1 MKKLMIAAA
10 IVCAA
15 VASQAATF
23 NWAQG
28 AGTIL
33 DGSNKG
39 SSTPVYNGTA
49 YLINGSLAGHTQQD
63 FLTAVLGDSFDI
75 ANFAIKKGNGDLVTA
90 SVSGGLIAKT
100 SNFEY
105 DVAASFSAYYVIL
118 EDDKVFISNT
128 QASGWQESSA
138 QTINFNTSPK
148 KNSATTLD
156 TSTFSTVNSWYAVPE
171 PTSGLLLLL
180 GVAGLALRRRRA

>member
-23 NWAQG
+23 NWKQQ

-33 DGSNKG
+33 DGTNKG
-39 SSTPVYNGTA
+39 KDTPVYNGTA
-49 YLINGSLAGHTQQD
+49 YLIDGSITSQQAL
-63 FLTAVLGDSFDI
+63 LTAALGADFDI
-75 ANFAIKKGNGDLVTA
+75 ADYAIAGSAATVN
-90 SVSGGLIAKT
+90 GGLIAKT
-100 SNFEY
+100 SDFSY
-105 DVAASFSAYYVIL
+105 DVPASFQAYYAIV
-118 EDDKVFISNT
+118 EDDKIFISD
-128 QASGWQESSA
+128 AVPSGWQEATA
-138 QTINFNTSPK
+138 QPISFTTSPK